1 MSMNKPVR
9 FLIVS
14 IVLLVLIIS
23 SRKNNL
29 NGAVGEK
36 AFSTFKDQPVAVE
49 TSGDPILRQ
58 NLILL
63 EFFSGL

>member
-1 MSMNKPVR
+1 MTKPVR

-14 IVLLVLIIS
+14 IVLLAMLGLSLKNDPRQAVAGKVISVLKTESTVGSAS
-23 SRKNNL
+23 S
-29 NGAVGEK
+29 
-36 AFSTFKDQPVAVE
+36 
-49 TSGDPILRQ
+49 DPSSPK